1 MTLWAS
7 PSAHLTRSRWRDY
20 FPVLTHTSKQ
30 ADKARS
36 SNHFRNK
43 DKQFNPYYIIHW
55 IQLISSKVTPES
67 KIVLALHFI
76 YSYEGITGNQDSLLR
91 ALLRTPVTRALYTW
105 KHHLN
110 HDQSFTINFFL
121 IYEKKLFHSDYIIT
135 FTIFLLPDIKTWVSC
150 IEQWLFFLILSPL
163 SASTFENLHTPC
175 CKHFKIFQRVL
186 CGFSPFNTGMTD
198 LSEANYILHNIA
210 FVIFH
215 VISLEQAMKVWCGN
229 VLLEKKIRRNT
240 PFWTSGTKIIKI
252 LTQFFPVTG
261 MEGDLNADTGTSN
274 WKHQCLH
281 A

>member
-1 MTLWAS
+1 MY
-7 PSAHLTRSRWRDY
+7 HLALFRNQKSNLQHIFNEIRHLPWHNFMGIMVCSSHQEQVKRLY
-20 FPVLTHTSKQ
+20 FPVLTYTSKQ

-121 IYEKKLFHSDYIIT
+121 IYEKKLFHSDFIIT
-135 FTIFLLPDIKTWVSC
+135 FTIFCCQVSKP
-150 IEQWLFFLILSPL
+150 ESVALSNDFF
-163 SASTFENLHTPC
+163 
-175 CKHFKIFQRVL
+175 
-186 CGFSPFNTGMTD
+186 
-198 LSEANYILHNIA
+198 
-210 FVIFH
+210 
-215 VISLEQAMKVWCGN
+215 
-229 VLLEKKIRRNT
+229 
-240 PFWTSGTKIIKI
+240 FW
-252 LTQFFPVTG
+252 F
-261 MEGDLNADTGTSN
+261 
-274 WKHQCLH
+274 
-281 A
+281 

>member
-1 MTLWAS
+1 MYTCIILPFSEIRRATCKVYLTEIR
-7 PSAHLTRSRWRDY
+7 HLPWHNFMGIMVCSSHQEQVMRLY
-20 FPVLTHTSKQ
+20 FPVLTYTSKQ

-91 ALLRTPVTRALYTW
+91 ALLRTLVTRALYTW

-121 IYEKKLFHSDYIIT
+121 IYEKKLFHSDFIIT

-150 IEQWLFFLILSPL
+150 IEPWLFFW
-163 SASTFENLHTPC
+163 F
-175 CKHFKIFQRVL
+175 
-186 CGFSPFNTGMTD
+186 
-198 LSEANYILHNIA
+198 
-210 FVIFH
+210 
-215 VISLEQAMKVWCGN
+215 
-229 VLLEKKIRRNT
+229 
-240 PFWTSGTKIIKI
+240 
-252 LTQFFPVTG
+252 
-261 MEGDLNADTGTSN
+261 
-274 WKHQCLH
+274 
-281 A
+281 